1 MKKILTKGKIEKI
14 INRTSKK
21 FTINEIKINEYNF
34 IDLQKFLANQIFL
47 DNKKIDILLKF
58 NSKNEYPIGYIMKDF
73 KNNIIGFM
81 GTIFYEKFINKKK
94 FIHCNIHS
102 WVVNKQYRLNSF
114 FLITPLLKDNISLT
128 AFTPIKSLQGLL
140 EKFGLKKKSLN
151 YKIIVNTNLINFFN
165 KKFLLVTD
173 KGIILKYLNN
183 KDINKFQEYADSIFY
198 KFIILNTDNNKY
210 IFIIASKIKK
220 KFINFFNFIYI
231 SDREKFKENWDN
243 IKSSISIKFNTIFF
257 LEYYFSNNDSFFPT
271 NILFCKIIKKTIFSR
286 TAVNLDKYDIS
297 NSDLIIS

>member
-1 MKKILTKGKIEKI
+1 
-14 INRTSKK
+14 
-21 FTINEIKINEYNF
+21 
-34 IDLQKFLANQIFL
+34 
-47 DNKKIDILLKF
+47 
-58 NSKNEYPIGYIMKDF
+58 
-73 KNNIIGFM
+73 
-81 GTIFYEKFINKKK
+81 
-94 FIHCNIHS
+94 
-102 WVVNKQYRLNSF
+102 
-114 FLITPLLKDNISLT
+114 
-128 AFTPIKSLQGLL
+128 
-140 EKFGLKKKSLN
+140 
-151 YKIIVNTNLINFFN
+151 LINFFN